1 MALLAPEIPL
11 RLVHCRIYL
20 SAGHVRPHQPRHK
33 SYPLIRVQTIDL
45 SLMADPHP
53 HIQSSLATVVIA
65 GWWWMVLSSSSNVLP
80 YRECGSAEKTISI
93 HVPFCNK
100 YCFPG
105 SIMICL
111 CIVNSGKWYLL
122 LYPPPLAVLLFYSVE
137 GVTMSRWWWIFDG
150 HPPRE
155 ICSAEDNNFPEFPS
169 QFSQT
174 ILIITVTH
182 FKPASDLCSPSVA
195 AAFILLLLL
204 FYSGYCVP
212 SHPPLLAIDQTVCV
226 YYAALFSEWE
236 KEVFGK
242 FKI

>member
-1 MALLAPEIPL
+1 MFPSCLLLPRITPQGLYKYYSTVHISPLDGSSGPEIPL

-45 SLMADPHP
+45 SLMADLLI
-53 HIQSSLATVVIA
+53 HIESSLATVVIA
-65 GWWWMVLSSSSNVLP
+65 GWWWMVLTSSRNVLP
-80 YRECGSAEKTISI
+80 YRECVSAEKTISI

-122 LYPPPLAVLLFYSVE
+122 LFRCYCLLSTPLAVLLFHSVE

-150 HPPRE
+150 HPPRDKYVLQR
-155 ICSAEDNNFPEFPS
+155 ITTFLNFPRNFR
-169 QFSQT
+169 
-174 ILIITVTH
+174 
-182 FKPASDLCSPSVA
+182 KP
-195 AAFILLLLL
+195 
-204 FYSGYCVP
+204 Y
-212 SHPPLLAIDQTVCV
+212 
-226 YYAALFSEWE
+226 
-236 KEVFGK
+236 
-242 FKI
+242 